1 MSVPPKSSLNNSNN
15 NSSQYDCSDY
25 SSINSNLLRSLTS
38 VHLPPPPTS
47 RNHPVV
53 SSIDRD
59 LSPTRSNHRSTN
71 SIDRSAYNIVPDTAY
86 ATPWS
91 ARADV
96 KGHNAASFN
105 QAAAAA
111 AAAALAIGDSPL
123 ESRAQIGGHRHSNSL
138 GVLGELSEPSLN
150 TPPPSQLRE
159 SHLGDARNAFIF
171 NDKAQFQAYDIN
183 TPTLSGT
190 RSGRYRIQDKENIYP
205 QSQGQSG
212 QNMMQNSP
220 THRKAPSY
228 TGVSVAPN
236 AYGAFDSTYSRV
248 TRLEEKDVS
257 QEIAIPDPK
266 DMPPIVD
273 DGGKPPY
280 SYAALI
286 GMAILRSPE
295 RKLTLSQIYQWIN
308 DSFQWY
314 KTSHSGWQNSIRH
327 NLSLNKAFKK
337 QERPKS
343 DPGKGHYWLVV
354 PGSEHL
360 FIKQKTVRR
369 SGASA
374 QVPRPNQPPV
384 SLNNQQQQH
393 SLHQLSQSQHQQHI
407 SNYSHVIPQD
417 SVIVSS
423 QSPTSPKAPVIG
435 QLRESRHSATD
446 TYTSQAVASLKGQST
461 DEEVE
466 DYDDEED
473 EAEVSESAQRH
484 PPPAKSDSVKRSLR
498 EFDTA
503 FEESEDPLATPA
515 LLKRT
520 KTAIGLQ
527 HFSSTNIYAES
538 PTRKPSGD
546 SDLLLLS
553 RTTPSKLN
561 SGPAYNYVTTP
572 VRNSRQGSV
581 ATKQR
586 LSSIQHRSGSTGF
599 HTLDASEIPNL
610 SAPVSGWMPYVTSG
624 DGSGEGSSRFSKQ
637 DSSFSELSSAI
648 LMSPVVFGSPSASLR
663 QHRAAVR
670 SLTLP
675 LHEYEDLLSSP
686 SATLG
691 KRRFIMEEDDDVS
704 RACFGSPDK
713 REAKR
718 RQYFEFSGAGP
729 FDGQPDNATV
739 TDVFGVDVCQVVRRA
754 LASKS
759 ATQDSDKEDAFF
771 LSTGELT
778 QEDSG
783 SASVSLTD
791 ITKSWLDSPIK
802 TQDNISPP
810 KVIRRDSAFF

>member
-1 MSVPPKSSLNNSNN
+1 MSVPPKSSLNNNNNSN

-53 SSIDRD
+53 NSIDRD
-59 LSPTRSNHRSTN
+59 LSPTRSNHRSTS
-71 SIDRSAYNIVPDTAY
+71 SIDRSAYTIVPDAAY

-91 ARADV
+91 ARADA
-96 KGHNAASFN
+96 KGHNATSFN

-111 AAAALAIGDSPL
+111 AAAALAIGDSPF
-123 ESRAQIGGHRHSNSL
+123 ESRAQIGSHRHSNSL

-159 SHLGDARNAFIF
+159 TQLGDARNTFIF
-171 NDKAQFQAYDIN
+171 NDKAQFQAYDMN
-183 TPTLSGT
+183 TPTLSGA

-205 QSQGQSG
+205 QSQNSQA
-212 QNMMQNSP
+212 MMHNSP

-228 TGVSVAPN
+228 TRANAIPN
-236 AYGAFDSTYSRV
+236 AYGTFDSTYSRAPTV
-248 TRLEEKDVS
+248 EEKS
-257 QEIAIPDPK
+257 ENEEIIIPDPK
-266 DMPPIVD
+266 DMPPVVD

-360 FIKQKTVRR
+360 FVKQKTVRR
-369 SGASA
+369 SAASSQA
-374 QVPRPNQPPV
+374 PRLNQPAI
-384 SLNNQQQQH
+384 SLNSQQH
-393 SLHQLSQSQHQQHI
+393 SLHQQAQPLHQQNL

-417 SVIVSS
+417 SVIGSS
-423 QSPTSPKAPVIG
+423 QPPASPKAPAMG
-435 QLRESRHSATD
+435 QLREPSHDVVDAYNPRTA
-446 TYTSQAVASLKGQST
+446 ASMKGQST

-466 DYDDEED
+466 DDDEEEE
-473 EAEVSESAQRH
+473 EAEETESAQNQ
-484 PPPAKSDSVKRSLR
+484 PPDVKSGSSKRSLK
-498 EFDTA
+498 EFDST
-503 FEESEDPLATPA
+503 FDESEDPLATPA

-546 SDLLLLS
+546 GDLLLLS
-553 RTTPSKLN
+553 RTTPNKLN
-561 SGPAYNYVTTP
+561 SGYAYNNVTTP

-581 ATKQR
+581 ANKQR
-586 LSSIQHRSGSTGF
+586 LSSIQNRSGSTSL

-610 SAPVSGWMPYVTSG
+610 SAPTSSWMPYVTSG
-624 DGSGEGSSRFSKQ
+624 ENGSGEGSSKFSKQ

-686 SATLG
+686 SAALG

-729 FDGQPDNATV
+729 FDGQPDNGTV

-771 LSTGELT
+771 LSTNELT
-778 QEDSG
+778 QEDSE
-783 SASVSLTD
+783 SAPVSLTE